1 MMQHCCNIMEEYATH
16 KNASL
21 EYSPETRAYDL
32 LLHDNSPGTRQPI
45 LYCPWCG
52 TKLPKDLGEEWAEM
66 VEKELGLKSVWDIEW
81 NEIPDKY
88 KTDEWWKKRG
98 L

>member
-1 MMQHCCNIMEEYATH
+1 MQHCCNIMEEYATH

-32 LLHDNSPGTRQPI
+32 HVV
-45 LYCPWCG
+45 
-52 TKLPKDLGEEWAEM
+52 EEWAEM